1 MEVTSGEWL
10 PDQPVPL
17 LLTQPS
23 AQRWRRWRG
32 GPGGRRLQKGQ
43 LLSALHPPQGGIAV
57 GEGAKAGGCS

>member
-1 MEVTSGEWL
+1 MWHCWSQHLEVTSGEWL

-43 LLSALHPPQGGIAV
+43 LLSA
-57 GEGAKAGGCS
+57 